1 MVTRDLEAHVLV
13 DIPVEFVHTLCWILK
28 IQPWAFWSDV
38 KSTEGIGSPAVV
50 ASVPMVVRVSI
61 CLVLVNVVALAI
73 QNRVALECLREVT
86 SCVILIRD
94 LECQHDWSE

>member
-1 MVTRDLEAHVLV
+1 
-13 DIPVEFVHTLCWILK
+13 
-28 IQPWAFWSDV
+28 
-38 KSTEGIGSPAVV
+38 
-50 ASVPMVVRVSI
+50 MVVRVSI